1 VAPRKKSLK
10 ELKSDAI
17 AELERRG
24 YDVRG
29 KTTTQIREMLRAR
42 KRNFK
47 SVGARAQSKA
57 DEEKHQ

>member
-1 VAPRKKSLK
+1 MK

-29 KTTTQIREMLRAR
+29 KSTTQIKEMVRAK
-42 KRNFK
+42 KRNVK
-47 SVGARAQSKA
+47 SVGARPRSKA
-57 DEEKHQ
+57 EEEKHQ

>member
-29 KTTTQIREMLRAR
+29 KSTTQIKEMVRAK
-42 KRNFK
+42 KRNVK
-47 SVGARAQSKA
+47 SVTARAQSKA

>member
-1 VAPRKKSLK
+1 MK

-29 KTTTQIREMLRAR
+29 KSTTQIKEMLRAK
-42 KRNFK
+42 KRNVK
-47 SVGARAQSKA
+47 SVGARARSKA
-57 DEEKHQ
+57 EEEKHQ